1 MDRVGNSAEM
11 NKDLIQQFVE
21 EKLKKHQTM
30 AAASQGIYYI
40 SQRKFFSELIYQF
53 LSLEIVTFIFSI
65 AFNPIYFRWVE

>member
-1 MDRVGNSAEM
+1 MSPYIYHDIKYHSIKLSRNMDRVGNSAEM

-40 SQRKFFSELIYQF
+40 L
-53 LSLEIVTFIFSI
+53 LTM
-65 AFNPIYFRWVE
+65 